1 MITIFNRKELIT
13 TYDMNHYANVR
24 DDLKEAGVE
33 FRIRTRRP
41 KFKAVT
47 VNRKINYISRKHAT
61 EYTIYVKDEDYNRA
75 MNIIQNKG
83 ELE

>member
-13 TYDMNHYANVR
+13 TYDLNHYANVR

-41 KFKAVT
+41 KFKAVP
-47 VNRKINYISRKHAT
+47 VNRKINYISRKYAT
-61 EYTIYVKDEDYNRA
+61 EYTIYVHEKDYNKA
-75 MNIIQNKG
+75 IAAIHKKDG
-83 ELE
+83 F